1 MAATLNPLVWI
12 APIVLLVLFWP
23 ISQQIKHDRLKPVAA
38 YLLFT
43 SVFALVGGVAFMLA
57 LWAGATLLPQGTM
70 AGPLAAGVTVLVAVL
85 PALGAAVWIV
95 RKPQKRRMP
104 R

>member
-23 ISQQIKHDRLKPVAA
+23 ISQQLRHEKLQPIAA

-43 SVFALVGGVAFMLA
+43 SVFALVGAVVFMLA
-57 LWAGATLLPQGTM
+57 LWAGATLLPQGAM
-70 AGPLAAGVTVLVAVL
+70 AGRLAAGVTVLLAVL
-85 PALGAAVWIV
+85 PALGATVWIV